1 MKNIGQYNQDLSV
14 PRKKDIDSLE
24 TRVKTNEDN
33 IAMAESD
40 IEGLNTDVGTLKTDV
55 SNVKTALSSKQDTIV
70 GAASTIVEDN
80 LAAGK
85 VLVSDASGKVGASDL
100 MTVRE
105 QFLALQSYIEDD
117 VTIMSENTYNS
128 LDLQAANEGIYIEAT
143 DATGD
148 IMFQFFPAE
157 GKAQFFYNGDTSS
170 PLTLTGI
177 KAGTNDTDAVNV
189 SQLNKVKNS
198 IPSSS
203 DFVKTSGGMVTGQL
217 YLLGGTGPLAVKNGS
232 VTLNEGYSIG
242 YGDGNYNFN
251 QINGQFQL
259 IKNKTSTEGVFIGT
273 QTNKADDYVALQTV
287 VNSAT
292 QPMST
297 HINVRSNGVI
307 DLSHEDS
314 SSGSYFVNDVRIQ
327 GVANGTAN
335 NEAVNWRQLKQ
346 YLPLAGGAMTGT
358 LDMRSQKI
366 INVADGTDDSD
377 AATVRQ
383 AKAGS
388 PKGPVMV
395 MINNVTLGAAHEVIH
410 NNLWDCTFLGTIYGT
425 RYIDGVEVQIYPQ
438 SHIVS
443 VGGSDYGDAG
453 GFCAVQKSANSMEVV
468 IKALCTSSAAP
479 SSIQIP
485 CLVW

>member
-1 MKNIGQYNQDLSV
+1 
-14 PRKKDIDSLE
+14 
-24 TRVKTNEDN
+24 
-33 IAMAESD
+33 
-40 IEGLNTDVGTLKTDV
+40 
-55 SNVKTALSSKQDTIV
+55 
-70 GAASTIVEDN
+70 
-80 LAAGK
+80 
-85 VLVSDASGKVGASDL
+85 
-100 MTVRE
+100 
-105 QFLALQSYIEDD
+105 
-117 VTIMSENTYNS
+117 
-128 LDLQAANEGIYIEAT
+128 
-143 DATGD
+143 
-148 IMFQFFPAE
+148 
-157 GKAQFFYNGDTSS
+157 
-170 PLTLTGI
+170 
-177 KAGTNDTDAVNV
+177 
-189 SQLNKVKNS
+189 
-198 IPSSS
+198 
-203 DFVKTSGGMVTGQL
+203 
-217 YLLGGTGPLAVKNGS
+217 
-232 VTLNEGYSIG
+232 
-242 YGDGNYNFN
+242 
-251 QINGQFQL
+251 
-259 IKNKTSTEGVFIGT
+259 
-273 QTNKADDYVALQTV
+273 
-287 VNSAT
+287 
-292 QPMST
+292 MST

-307 DLSHEDS
+307 DLSHEDG

-395 MINNVTLGAAHEVIH
+395 MISNVTLGAAHEVIH